1 MNFVSVREFRTNP
14 SKIWEKL
21 KKDMEIIITSNGKP
35 IAVLNPIYENDIEST
50 LEIIRRIKAIKA
62 FESLQED
69 AVRKGLDNLT
79 DEEIDK
85 IIKNT
90 RRERKASEEK
100 KL

>member
-14 SKIWEKL
+14 AKIWEKL

-35 IAVLNPIYENDIEST
+35 IAVLNPIYENDVEGT
-50 LEIIRRIKAIKA
+50 LDIIRRIKAVKA

-69 AVRKGLDNLT
+69 AVRKGLDKLT

-85 IIKNT
+85 IIKST
-90 RRERKASEEK
+90 RQQRKISGEK
-100 KL
+100 